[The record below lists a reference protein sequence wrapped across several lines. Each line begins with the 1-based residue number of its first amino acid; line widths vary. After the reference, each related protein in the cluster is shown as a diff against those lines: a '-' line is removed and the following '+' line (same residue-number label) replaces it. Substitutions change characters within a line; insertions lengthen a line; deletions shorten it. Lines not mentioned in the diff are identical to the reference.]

1 MNIDEQVNY
10 QCGQTEALIDELDE
24 LAIEKNMSLEEEIEQ
39 YNKEERQEI
48 LEKFNIEGCMN
59 YELHIIKYD
68 ESHRNIDKLTFV
80 CCGED
85 LTCILEYAL
94 KYGCEVIS
102 ISLFE
107 ESHKVLF
114 GSFNHEAKFKVTL
127 QYKYRGI

>member
-10 QCGQTEALIDELDE
+10 QYGQTEALIDELDE
-24 LAIEKNMSLEEEIEQ
+24 LAIKNDTSLEEEIEQ

-59 YELHIIKYD
+59 YELDIIKYD
-68 ESHRNIDKLTFV
+68 DSHRSIDKLTFV

-94 KYGCEVIS
+94 KYGCEVTS
-102 ISLFE
+102 INLFE

-127 QYKYRGI
+127 QYKYGEI